1 MTENETKPQEI
12 QEEKKPM
19 ELLREL
25 RQTYPEIN
33 EVIITKN
40 TINKILS
47 NIFTSSNFGGKTEGI
62 IYGRL
67 TENQII
73 ISTLIPSI
81 LSEIPNPNF
90 LNYLDTNRLDS
101 TKIGFYIC
109 GNGEEILSHHKLK
122 TFIEFQKNFPNCVI
136 LTIDTIAVRNNNY
149 PFKCFRISNKIME
162 KFEEEEIEE
171 NAYLT
176 KANITREFYKQM
188 FKKLNPNMNMIQTLK
203 LKVENDVSNIFE
215 DLAEKKYVDEPDN
228 CVENNYYFSKGVN
241 VNLNKKIKELNKG
254 CEKLIEEQKKY
265 INYYKNKKV
274 YNTETNYAKEE
285 KKGIK
290 TLGLNNEEKFDL
302 FDFGL
307 YSQNLK
313 EMNDK
318 LKDIIN
324 KKEIDSFIACNLSS

>member
-1 MTENETKPQEI
+1 MTENEKQEEI
-12 QEEKKPM
+12 QTEKKPI
-19 ELLREL
+19 ELLHEL

-33 EVIITKN
+33 EVIINKSI
-40 TINKILS
+40 INKILS
-47 NIFTSSNFGGKTEGI
+47 NIYTSSNFGEKKEGI

-67 TENQII
+67 TEKQII

-81 LSEIPNPNF
+81 LSESLNQNYA
-90 LNYLDTNRLDS
+90 NYLETSRLDS
-101 TKIGFYIC
+101 TKIGFFIC
-109 GNGEEILSHHKLK
+109 DSGEDFLTHHKLK

-136 LTIDTIAVRNNNY
+136 LTIDTIAIRNNNY

-171 NAYLT
+171 NVNLD
-176 KANITREFYKQM
+176 KLNITKEFYKQM
-188 FKKLNPNMNMIQTLK
+188 FKKLNPNMNMIQILK
-203 LKVENDVSNIFE
+203 LKIENDISNTFE
-215 DLAEKKYVDEPDN
+215 DLAEKKFLNEDEN
-228 CVENNYYFSKGVN
+228 CLENNYYFTKGVN
-241 VNLNKKIKELNKG
+241 MNLNKKIKELNKG

-265 INYYKNKKV
+265 IHYYKNKKV
-274 YNTETNYAKEE
+274 HNNEINFAKEE

-290 TLGLNNEEKFDL
+290 TIGGSNEEKFDL

-307 YSQNLK
+307 YSQNIK

-324 KKEIDSFIACNLSS
+324 KKEIDSFVAFNLSS